1 LVGGYY
7 AQRSGSGQGTGRSF
21 GNLFE
26 AMKRLLAAL
35 LALLFTVP
43 ALVLMGFAGAY
54 QFLAPEIPSA
64 DALRAIRT
72 QMPLRVY
79 SRDGKLIA
87 QIGEQ
92 RRIPVTWDEIPP
104 VVADAFIAAEDDR
117 FYEHP
122 GVDWQGLVRALAAN
136 VAAGGL
142 REGGG
147 TITMQLARNTVL
159 TSERTFR
166 RKLKEV
172 FLALRL
178 EREFDKREILT
189 LYLNRIFLGQRA
201 YGIGAAA
208 EVYFDRHVRDLGLAE
223 AALLA
228 GLPRAPSV
236 DNPVASIDRARERR
250 TYVLRRMLELGKIDA
265 AAHDAANAVPIAN
278 RLYGPIIEL
287 DAPYVAEMA
296 RAEMLRIHGDEALTG
311 GYSVTTTLDSRLQR
325 AANAAVWQTILEYER
340 RHGYRGPL
348 ERLDAS
354 QLDDAIAL
362 GGVFRRHPRR
372 GSLVTAVVTRVGD
385 RDATVIRR
393 NGVPLELDWDAVA
406 WARPALERGALGPSP
421 KTARDVLAA
430 GDVVYLEPLPE
441 GKFRLGQLPAVSG
454 ALVALE
460 PADGAIV
467 ALVGGFDFGASKY
480 NRVTQA
486 HRQPGSAF
494 KPFLYSA
501 ALERGFTPA
510 TLVNDAPIVMPGG
523 GGAEGDEEWR
533 PQNITR
539 KFYGPTPMREGLV
552 RSRNLVSIRLLR
564 GAGVGFVTRHAARFG
579 FAPTALPANLTLA
592 LGTGQVTPL
601 EMARGFAVFAN
612 GGALVQ
618 PYFIDSVGDVSGRV
632 IFQAAP
638 RLACPQCVQQAPAA
652 GEPTEAVP
660 AQRSDVVDDPP
671 AQPPEGDVRI
681 TPLPADGAPA
691 ATATDSPGSDPV
703 PPDRRAPQAISPANA
718 FVMTDMLTDVVQRG
732 TAQRAAAALG
742 RRDIAGKTGTTS
754 DRRDTWFV
762 GYNADLAAAVWIG
775 FDHERSLGES
785 EEGGRTA
792 LPMWIY
798 FMQEALR
805 DRPEHRQ
812 PEPPGVVRMW
822 VSRESGAPTRANAP
836 GALFETFLE
845 HYAPQPGTVDYGDEG
860 VDAETVEPAASD
872 DSLF

>member
-1 LVGGYY
+1 
-7 AQRSGSGQGTGRSF
+7 
-21 GNLFE
+21 
-26 AMKRLLAAL
+26 MKRLLAAL

-43 ALVLMGFAGAY
+43 AVVLMGFAGAY
-54 QFLAPEIPSA
+54 QFLAPEIPEA
-64 DALRAIRT
+64 AALRSVRT

-79 SRDGKLIA
+79 SRDGKLVA

-92 RRIPVTWDEIPP
+92 RRIPVAWEDIPE
-104 VVADAFIAAEDDR
+104 VVVDAFLAAEDDR

-159 TSERTFR
+159 TSERTLR

-208 EVYFDRHVRDLGLAE
+208 EVYFDKHVRDLGLAE

-236 DNPVASIDRARERR
+236 DNPVASVERARERR
-250 TYVLRRMLELGKIDA
+250 AYVLRRMLELGMIDA
-265 AAHDAANAVPIAN
+265 ATRDAVNAAPVPN
-278 RLYGPIIEL
+278 RLHGPIIEL
-287 DAPYVAEMA
+287 EAPYVAEMV
-296 RAEMLRIHGDEALTG
+296 RAEMVRLHGDEALTAG
-311 GYSVTTTLDSRLQR
+311 FSVTTTLDSRLQR
-325 AANAAVWQTILEYER
+325 AANAATWRTILDYER

-348 ERLDAS
+348 ERLDPTR
-354 QLDDAIAL
+354 LDDAIAV
-362 GGVFRRHPRR
+362 GGAFKRHPRH
-372 GSLVTAVVTRVGD
+372 GSLVTAVVTRVGE

-393 NGVPLELDWDAVA
+393 NGASLELDWDAIA
-406 WARPALERGALGPSP
+406 WARAALGNDRLGPAP
-421 KTARDVLAA
+421 KTAADVLTP
-430 GDVVYLEPLPE
+430 GDVVYLEPIE
-441 GKFRLGQLPAVSG
+441 DGKFRLGQLPAVSG
-454 ALVALE
+454 AFVALD
-460 PADGAIV
+460 PVDGAIV

-486 HRQPGSAF
+486 QRQPGSAF

-523 GGAEGDEEWR
+523 GGAEGTEEWR

-564 GAGVGFVTRHAARFG
+564 GAGVGFVTSHIARFG
-579 FAPTALPANLTLA
+579 FTPAALPPNLTLA

-601 EMARGFAVFAN
+601 DMARGFAAFAN
-612 GGALVQ
+612 GGARVT
-618 PYFIDSVGDVSGRV
+618 PYFIESVRDVAGRV
-632 IFQAAP
+632 VFQAEPA
-638 RLACPQCVQQAPAA
+638 RACPQCEPPLPGDPAGGGASSADVA
-652 GEPTEAVP
+652 GPVLDE
-660 AQRSDVVDDPP
+660 
-671 AQPPEGDVRI
+671 DVRI
-681 TPLPADGAPA
+681 TPLPSGDVGPTTQGA
-691 ATATDSPGSDPV
+691 DPV
-703 PPDRRAPQAISPANA
+703 PSGRRAPQAISPANA
-718 FVMTDMLTDVVQRG
+718 FVMTDMMVDVIQRG

-742 RRDIAGKTGTTS
+742 RRDIAGKTGTSS

-762 GYNADLAAAVWIG
+762 GYNADLAAAAWVG
-775 FDHERSLGES
+775 FDQERSLGEA

-805 DRPEHRQ
+805 DRPEHRL

-822 VSRESGAPTRANAP
+822 VSRETGAPARANAP
-836 GALFETFLE
+836 GALFEAFLAQ
-845 HYAPQPGTVDYGDEG
+845 HAPRPGTIDYSDEG
-860 VDAETVEPAASD
+860 VDAETVEPSTSD